1 MMNDR
6 ARLWSKRKSAPFADP
21 RDEERALREMRKSID
36 HSFNFN
42 IDFKGEQPYMDNYRA
57 TVSFGAGCWQNTG
70 TRRRADVPQQQE
82 RQHSILVS
90 RQGLHSGLAMLVVA
104 VCLFVMGVF
113 WLNLQSQIQH
123 PDWCPDDEHQREA
136 AGERHPAGAN
146 QRCDEGTVAFAAGA
160 EAGDEGRQECAG
172 GGTVRRA
179 GCYLR
184 PAGGRTEHHDHHG
197 RGAADAYAV
206 IESTIHSNKLQ
217 KRESGGR
224 TCIRNCW
231 YASESG

>member
-90 RQGLHSGLAMLVVA
+90 RPGLHSGLPVLSGGLLLPPGPEEKPGSA
-104 VCLFVMGVF
+104 VP
-113 WLNLQSQIQH
+113 S
-123 PDWCPDDEHQREA
+123 
-136 AGERHPAGAN
+136 
-146 QRCDEGTVAFAAGA
+146 
-160 EAGDEGRQECAG
+160 G
-172 GGTVRRA
+172 GGDPSRFRKQ
-179 GCYLR
+179 R
-184 PAGGRTEHHDHHG
+184 DHHFQSVHI
-197 RGAADAYAV
+197 R
-206 IESTIHSNKLQ
+206 LP
-217 KRESGGR
+217 GG
-224 TCIRNCW
+224 
-231 YASESG
+231 

>member
-104 VCLFVMGVF
+104 VCLFVMGFF
-113 WLNLQSQIQH
+113 WLNLQSQIQNVSTQIGVRTTNINAKQQELGMKEGKNVQVVELSGV
-123 PDWCPDDEHQREA
+123 PDAICGLQE
-136 AGERHPAGAN
+136 GAQN
-146 QRCDEGTVAFAAGA
+146 TMTTTDVALLMHM
-160 EAGDEGRQECAG
+160 Q
-172 GGTVRRA
+172 
-179 GCYLR
+179 
-184 PAGGRTEHHDHHG
+184 
-197 RGAADAYAV
+197 
-206 IESTIHSNKLQ
+206 
-217 KRESGGR
+217 
-224 TCIRNCW
+224 
-231 YASESG
+231 

>member
-90 RQGLHSGLAMLVVA
+90 RQGLHSGLALLVVA

-113 WLNLQSQIQH
+113 WLNLQSQI
-123 PDWCPDDEHQREA
+123 
-136 AGERHPAGAN
+136 
-146 QRCDEGTVAFAAGA
+146 AFAAGA
-160 EAGDEGRQECAG
+160 EAGDEGRQERAG

-184 PAGGRTEHHDHHG
+184 PAGGCAEHHDHHG
-197 RGAADAYAV
+197 RGAADAHAV
-206 IESTIHSNKLQ
+206 IESAIHSNKLQ

>member
-70 TRRRADVPQQQE
+70 TRR
-82 RQHSILVS
+82 
-90 RQGLHSGLAMLVVA
+90 
-104 VCLFVMGVF
+104 
-113 WLNLQSQIQH
+113 
-123 PDWCPDDEHQREA
+123 HQRQPDT
-136 AGERHPAGAN
+136 GQGAGADH
-146 QRCDEGTVAFAAGA
+146 QGGL
-160 EAGDEGRQECAG
+160 AG
-172 GGTVRRA
+172 GGAVRRA

-184 PAGGRTEHHDHHG
+184 PAGGCAEHHDHHG
-197 RGAADAYAV
+197 RGAADAHAV
-206 IESTIHSNKLQ
+206 IESAIHSNKPQ